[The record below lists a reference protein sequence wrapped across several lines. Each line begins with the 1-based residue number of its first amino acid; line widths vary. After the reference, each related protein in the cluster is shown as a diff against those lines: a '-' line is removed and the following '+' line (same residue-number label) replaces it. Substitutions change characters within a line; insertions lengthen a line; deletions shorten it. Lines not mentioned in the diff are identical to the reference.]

1 MDNSIV
7 KAISDHFNLKDEAL
21 DYYPQKIEEIGKMLI
36 STLKNKNKLMWCG
49 NGGSAAQAEHLSAE
63 LLGGLNK
70 IKIDP
75 FFSLCLNCDSSF
87 ITAWSNDS
95 SFDEIFA
102 RQVKAFGK
110 KGDVLILLTTSGNSM
125 NLINA
130 AKECKDLGVKV
141 VSFTGNDGG
150 SVHSDNFL
158 IIYKMPSW
166 GTTEK
171 TFSIRAHAANSINYQ
186 NAGGGAEAKFG
197 AAASKTA
204 FIIEEIAT

>member
-102 RQVKAFGK
+102 RQVKAFGQK
-110 KGDVLILLTTSGNSM
+110 DDILILLTTSGNSM

-150 SVHSDNFL
+150 KLKGLSDINFNIESSSTQRIQEMHIMIGHIL
-158 IIYKMPSW
+158 CDFV
-166 GTTEK
+166 EK
-171 TFSIRAHAANSINYQ
+171 SF
-186 NAGGGAEAKFG
+186 
-197 AAASKTA
+197 
-204 FIIEEIAT
+204 